1 MDNLQMDEMLA
12 RLRQHKR
19 TIAELKQAA
28 EAIEAEIKAELTAR
42 GVDMLETP
50 HSKVSWKTTSSTR
63 LDVKALKEERP
74 DIYARYAVASESKR
88 FVIT

>member
-28 EAIEAEIKAELTAR
+28 EAIEAEIKAEL
-42 GVDMLETP
+42 
-50 HSKVSWKTTSSTR
+50 KTTSSTR

>member
-42 GVDMLETP
+42 GTRSAGKSRP
-50 HSKVSWKTTSSTR
+50 PPGWTS
-63 LDVKALKEERP
+63 RP
-74 DIYARYAVASESKR
+74 
-88 FVIT
+88 

>member
-28 EAIEAEIKAELTAR
+28 EAIEAYPLVKTLIVSGDALPEARIK
-42 GVDMLETP
+42 VKTP
-50 HSKVSWKTTSSTR
+50 GN
-63 LDVKALKEERP
+63 ALYANYMKLKLAGKEG
-74 DIYARYAVASESKR
+74 K
-88 FVIT
+88 

>member
-42 GVDMLETP
+42 GVDVLETP
-50 HSKVSWKTTSSTR
+50 RSAGKRRPPPGWTSR
-63 LDVKALKEERP
+63 L
-74 DIYARYAVASESKR
+74 
-88 FVIT
+88 